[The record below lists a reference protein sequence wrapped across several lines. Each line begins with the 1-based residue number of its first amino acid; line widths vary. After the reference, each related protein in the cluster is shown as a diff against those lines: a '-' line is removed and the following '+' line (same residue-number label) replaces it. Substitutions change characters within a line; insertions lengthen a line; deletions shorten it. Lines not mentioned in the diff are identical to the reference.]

1 MELSSARGSLGGVG
15 TSLSSVKTL
24 LPAASV
30 VLAALLFALI
40 LARADNRVERLRE
53 RRPPRR
59 RPPAASQPPRPRW
72 RLVYSPNDRRAL
84 PSGHRVPLG
93 WRPYLIFSLLPVW
106 WLLGLSFF
114 QWPLIVAPLVYPLC
128 KTRGLKVPR
137 RFGLWLL
144 FIVWTVISAT
154 QLSSSSRAIA
164 WAWRDSFYIASTI
177 LFIFIF
183 NSRERRL
190 PTSSVVNALTVFWI
204 MIVVGGWFGVL
215 FPTVTLAS
223 PAEHVFPG
231 SLLHNTYFY
240 AHVHL
245 QFAEVQHF
253 LGFKEGRPQAFFA
266 YTNAWGSTFA
276 MMTPF
281 ALGALSMTRSV
292 AWRRVIL
299 LTLASSVVPVVF
311 SLDRGLW
318 LSLGAGMIYATIRFA
333 TGQNRQV
340 AVRVLTVAALL
351 IAVVAV
357 SPLGALVQGRF
368 SHKTGDT
375 SRLARDQVA
384 QAQITANSNSRL
396 RRPAA
401 GGLGDAHHEVRGHRE
416 RGVSPALLAWR
427 SGAVLHRLV
436 AGVHGVPL
444 GSEAPRRPSGG
455 HVDPRRAAD
464 GLSAGA
470 LLRAHRAHADHLH
483 RCRAPL
489 PPDRPGRGGCRARAH
504 RSAWRDSTAAASAPS

>member
-1 MELSSARGSLGGVG
+1 M
-15 TSLSSVKTL
+15 
-24 LPAASV
+24 
-30 VLAALLFALI
+30 
-40 LARADNRVERLRE
+40 
-53 RRPPRR
+53 
-59 RPPAASQPPRPRW
+59 
-72 RLVYSPNDRRAL
+72 
-84 PSGHRVPLG
+84 PLG

-384 QAQITANSNSRL
+384 QAQITAN
-396 RRPAA
+396 PI
-401 GGLGDAHHEVRGHRE
+401 LGYGAPQQAVSATHTTKSVGTESEVF
-416 RGVSPALLAWR
+416 LLLY
-427 SGAVLHRLV
+427 S
-436 AGVHGVPL
+436 HGVPGL
-444 GSEAPRRPSGG
+444 FFIASWLAYTVFRSARRRRGDPPVVMWI
-455 HVDPRRAAD
+455 HV
-464 GLSAGA
+464 A
-470 LLRAHRAHADHLH
+470 LLTACLQVPYYELTERM
-483 RCRAPL
+483 PIIF
-489 PPDRPGRGGCRARAH
+489 
-504 RSAWRDSTAAASAPS
+504 TAAALLYRRIAQVEAAAALAPIAAPGATPPRPHQRHHEPLSIRRR